1 MIVAHAGQ
9 LGGWLAWAL
18 VALLV
23 IIAVQMA
30 AIIML
35 VAR

>member
-1 MIVAHAGQ
+1 MAAHASQ
-9 LGGWLAWAL
+9 LGGWLVWAL
-18 VALLV
+18 VALLL